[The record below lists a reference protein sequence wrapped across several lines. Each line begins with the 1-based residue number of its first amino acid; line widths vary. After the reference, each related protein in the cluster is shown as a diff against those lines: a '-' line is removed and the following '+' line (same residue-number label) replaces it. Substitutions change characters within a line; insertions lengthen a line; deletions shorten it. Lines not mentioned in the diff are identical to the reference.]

1 MIPARELRDVSG
13 MFPTEQPS
21 ASNASSSQPVASG
34 PGRYSS
40 GSAQASS
47 DHPSGPQLTRAFNRP
62 RVLVVDDQPE
72 FVRAVR
78 RLLLAKGYLVEVAPS
93 GYEGA
98 RFIADV
104 PEMFDVVVSDIAMP
118 GVDGI
123 ELLQQVH
130 ARDPA
135 VPVVLITGAPA
146 LGTAVKALQYRAF
159 QYLTKPVTLSALEA
173 TIDEAIETRRG
184 QRLALPK
191 PSLGLRFDSAMRSLW
206 MAYQPIVHA
215 GSDHLFGFEALLR
228 SDEPSLADPGSVL
241 DAAERLGRLDDL
253 GRRIRNHAADAL
265 RTAPE
270 PACLFVN
277 VHTADLLD
285 PSLLTHDS
293 PLAKQAHRV
302 VLEITERAS
311 VDSVTD
317 LQGRVARL
325 REMGYRIALDDMGAG
340 YANLNAFAL
349 LEPDVVKLDM
359 SLVRDVHKIK
369 IKQKLV
375 RAIATLCR
383 DMDVLVVGEGVES
396 VEERDTLVALGCDLL
411 QGFLFCR
418 PQRSLPAAALPTSY
432 RPASSDSEPPISAP
446 PLTVRSTTIPPIT
459 KR

>member
-1 MIPARELRDVSG
+1 
-13 MFPTEQPS
+13 
-21 ASNASSSQPVASG
+21 
-34 PGRYSS
+34 
-40 GSAQASS
+40 
-47 DHPSGPQLTRAFNRP
+47 
-62 RVLVVDDQPE
+62 VDDQPE

-93 GYEGA
+93 GSEGA
-98 RFIADV
+98 RFVSDV

-118 GVDGI
+118 GLDGI

-130 ARDPA
+130 ARDSS
-135 VPVVLITGAPA
+135 VPVVLITGAPE

-173 TIDEAIETRRG
+173 TIDEAIAMRRG
-184 QRLALPK
+184 QRPALPAQ
-191 PSLGLRFDSAMRSLW
+191 SLGLRFDNAMRSLW

-228 SDEPSLADPGSVL
+228 TDEPSMGDPGSVI
-241 DAAERLGRLDDL
+241 DAAERLGKLDDL
-253 GRRIRNHAADAL
+253 GRRIRRLAAGAL

-285 PSLLTHDS
+285 PTLLAHDS
-293 PLAKQAHRV
+293 PLAKLAHRV

-311 VDSVTD
+311 IDSVTD
-317 LQGRVARL
+317 LPARIARL

-340 YANLNAFAL
+340 YANLSTFAL

-359 SLVRDVHKIK
+359 SLVRDLHKTK

-383 DMDVLVVGEGVES
+383 DMDVLVVGEGVET
-396 VEERDTLVALGCDLL
+396 VEERDALVALGCDLL

-418 PQRSLPAAALPTSY
+418 PQPSIPAAPVAAASVLAPSQSAGAPSAPLNLRRTPMPQSY
-432 RPASSDSEPPISAP
+432 DSSPPDSAP
-446 PLTVRSTTIPPIT
+446 PMTVRSTTLPPSG

>member
-1 MIPARELRDVSG
+1 
-13 MFPTEQPS
+13 
-21 ASNASSSQPVASG
+21 
-34 PGRYSS
+34 
-40 GSAQASS
+40 
-47 DHPSGPQLTRAFNRP
+47 
-62 RVLVVDDQPE
+62 VLVVDDQPE

-93 GYEGA
+93 GEEGA
-98 RFIADV
+98 RLIAQV
-104 PEMFDVVVSDIAMP
+104 PEMFDVVVTDIAMP

-123 ELLQQVH
+123 DLLQQVQ
-130 ARDPA
+130 ARDSS

-146 LGTAVKALQYRAF
+146 LGTAVKALQHRAF
-159 QYLTKPVTLSALEA
+159 QYLTKPVTLSILEA
-173 TIDEAIETRRG
+173 TIDDAIETRRG
-184 QRLALPK
+184 QRLALPTQN
-191 PSLGLRFDSAMRSLW
+191 LGMRFDSAMQSLW
-206 MAYQPIVHA
+206 VAYQPIVHS

-228 SDEPSLADPGSVL
+228 TDEPTLADPGSVL
-241 DAAERLGRLDDL
+241 DAAERLGRLDEV
-253 GRRIRNHAADAL
+253 GRRIRRHSASAL
-265 RTAPE
+265 RSARE

-285 PSLLTHDS
+285 PTLLDHDS
-293 PLAKQAHRV
+293 PLAKLAHRV

-311 VDSVTD
+311 VESIPDV
-317 LQGRVARL
+317 QGRVARL

-359 SLVRDVHKIK
+359 SLVRDVHKTK

-383 DMDVLVVGEGVES
+383 DMDVLVVGEGVET
-396 VEERDTLVALGCDLL
+396 VEERDALVSLGCDLL

-418 PQRSLPAAALPTSY
+418 PQPSLPSASLASSALASSALASSALASSALASSNRPTT
-432 RPASSDSEPPISAP
+432 SDSEAPHSAAPPTVPPPSAP
-446 PLTVRSTTIPPIT
+446 PLTVRSTTIPPLN

>member
-1 MIPARELRDVSG
+1 MIPARDLRDISG
-13 MFPTEQPS
+13 LFPADH
-21 ASNASSSQPVASG
+21 ASDRPSSSS

-40 GSAQASS
+40 SVQATS
-47 DHPSGPQLTRAFNRP
+47 DHPSGPQLSRSFSRP

-93 GYEGA
+93 GAEGA
-98 RFIADV
+98 RFVADV

-130 ARDPA
+130 ARDPG
-135 VPVVLITGAPA
+135 VPVILITGAPA
-146 LGTAVKALQYRAF
+146 LGTAVKALQHRAF
-159 QYLTKPVTLSALEA
+159 QYLTKPVTLSTLES

-184 QRLALPK
+184 QRLALPTQ
-191 PSLGLRFDSAMRSLW
+191 SLGLRFDNALSSLW
-206 MAYQPIVHA
+206 VAYQPIVHA

-228 SDEPSLADPGSVL
+228 SDEPTLADPGSVL
-241 DAAERLGRLDDL
+241 DAAERLGRLDEV
-253 GRRIRNHAADAL
+253 GRRIRRHAAGAL

-270 PACLFVN
+270 PSCLFVN
-277 VHTADLLD
+277 VHTSDLLD
-285 PSLLTHDS
+285 PNLLAHDA
-293 PLAKQAHRV
+293 PLAKLAHRV

-311 VDSVTD
+311 VESVAD

-340 YANLNAFAL
+340 YANLNTFAL

-359 SLVRDVHKIK
+359 SLVRDVHKTK

-383 DMDVLVVGEGVES
+383 DMDVLVVGEGVET
-396 VEERDTLVALGCDLL
+396 VEERDALVTLGCDLL
-411 QGFLFCR
+411 QGYLFCK
-418 PQRSLPAAALPTSY
+418 PQPSLPATTAAGTTY
-432 RPASSDSEPPISAP
+432 RPTTSDSEPPISAP
-446 PLTVRSTTIPPIT
+446 PMTVRSTTIPPIR
-459 KR
+459 KC

>member
-1 MIPARELRDVSG
+1 
-13 MFPTEQPS
+13 
-21 ASNASSSQPVASG
+21 
-34 PGRYSS
+34 
-40 GSAQASS
+40 
-47 DHPSGPQLTRAFNRP
+47 
-62 RVLVVDDQPE
+62 VLVVDDQPE

-93 GYEGA
+93 GEDGA
-98 RFIADV
+98 RFVADV

-130 ARDPA
+130 ARDA
-135 VPVVLITGAPA
+135 SVPVILITGAPA
-146 LGTAVKALQYRAF
+146 LGTAVKALQHRAF
-159 QYLTKPVTLSALEA
+159 QYLTKPVTLSTLES
-173 TIDEAIETRRG
+173 TVDEAIEARRG
-184 QRLALPK
+184 QRLALPTQ
-191 PSLGLRFDSAMRSLW
+191 SLGLRFDSALSSLW
-206 MAYQPIVHA
+206 VAYQPIVHA

-228 SDEPSLADPGSVL
+228 SDEPTLSDPGSVL
-241 DAAERLGRLDDL
+241 DAAERLGRLDEV
-253 GRRIRNHAADAL
+253 GRRIRRHAAGAL

-277 VHTADLLD
+277 VHTSDLLD
-285 PSLLTHDS
+285 PNLLAHDA
-293 PLAKQAHRV
+293 PLAKLAHRV

-311 VDSVTD
+311 VESVAD

-340 YANLNAFAL
+340 YANLNTFAL

-359 SLVRDVHKIK
+359 SLVRDVHKTK

-396 VEERDTLVALGCDLL
+396 LEERDALVALGCDLL
-411 QGFLFCR
+411 QGYLFCK
-418 PQRSLPAAALPTSY
+418 PQPSLPAAASTSY
-432 RPASSDSEPPISAP
+432 RPATSDSEPPISAP
-446 PLTVRSTTIPPIT
+446 PMTVRSTTVPLVR
-459 KR
+459 KC